1 MLVLQ
6 LVDRFLT
13 VIGIACAM
21 NDLSLSDGKWILVE
35 NSLGNLAKFAQAW
48 YVRKIFGKDHRRT

>member
-35 NSLGNLAKFAQAW
+35 NSLGNLAKFAHAW
-48 YVRKIFGKDHRRT
+48 YVRKDF